1 MKSKIKRRSRFGTWL
16 NRLFFPNKELGFLEE
31 EQLQSPTRIVIR
43 NFFSKR
49 LARISLVIL
58 AIMMLI
64 AFVGPVFLPID
75 LSYSDNT
82 QLNVPPT
89 MSMMSVPAAMKGKVA
104 DISAGTTYGVGVDT
118 DGKVYVWG
126 YTKINESTDLGN
138 IPQEVRDAH
147 IVQVSAGYD
156 HIAALDDQGKVYV
169 WGNERLGQAVLPLE
183 ISEANRK
190 DKNLGFKQIEASY
203 QFTAALTED
212 GTLYMWGNGSMADVK
227 VRSQQQGQIEKVALT
242 SYNYISLLK
251 DGTVAY
257 TGFGK
262 PNIANIPESLQDP
275 SNPVVD
281 IAATS
286 ACCAAVKQDGSI
298 VVWGTCKYGE
308 DLVPEMESKP
318 VELYG
323 GRYHFTALLENGDV
337 ISWGDNTH
345 KQSTVPASVNSGDD
359 IQTVFAGYYQNYA
372 VTKDGGVRTWGLK
385 GYLFGTDELGRDM
398 LTRVVNGGKV
408 TMTVGVVAVIIQTFI
423 GILLGGL
430 AGYFGGAVDM
440 IIMRVAEVIGGL
452 PFLPFMMIL
461 SAVIGA
467 RLTTQ
472 QKMYMVMIILGLLSW
487 TGLCRLVRAQIF
499 AQREMEYVVA
509 AKTMGVKESKII
521 FRHIIPNV
529 MSVTLVTITLS
540 FGTAMLTESSL
551 SYLGFGIPLPTPTWG
566 NLLTGANNSIVVKQ
580 YWWRWV
586 FPAAIFAL
594 TTISINLI
602 GDAIRDAI
610 DPKSSER

>member
-262 PNIANIPESLQDP
+262 PNIATIPE
-275 SNPVVD
+275 
-281 IAATS
+281 
-286 ACCAAVKQDGSI
+286 
-298 VVWGTCKYGE
+298 
-308 DLVPEMESKP
+308 
-318 VELYG
+318 
-323 GRYHFTALLENGDV
+323 
-337 ISWGDNTH
+337 
-345 KQSTVPASVNSGDD
+345 
-359 IQTVFAGYYQNYA
+359 
-372 VTKDGGVRTWGLK
+372 
-385 GYLFGTDELGRDM
+385 
-398 LTRVVNGGKV
+398 
-408 TMTVGVVAVIIQTFI
+408 
-423 GILLGGL
+423 
-430 AGYFGGAVDM
+430 
-440 IIMRVAEVIGGL
+440 
-452 PFLPFMMIL
+452 
-461 SAVIGA
+461 
-467 RLTTQ
+467 
-472 QKMYMVMIILGLLSW
+472 
-487 TGLCRLVRAQIF
+487 
-499 AQREMEYVVA
+499 
-509 AKTMGVKESKII
+509 
-521 FRHIIPNV
+521 
-529 MSVTLVTITLS
+529 
-540 FGTAMLTESSL
+540 
-551 SYLGFGIPLPTPTWG
+551 
-566 NLLTGANNSIVVKQ
+566 
-580 YWWRWV
+580 
-586 FPAAIFAL
+586 
-594 TTISINLI
+594 
-602 GDAIRDAI
+602 
-610 DPKSSER
+610 